1 MISLLIQI
9 SKIGQLFLCSSRLL
23 LRCRVSNPFLDI
35 CHDVYEQCGDGPAEE
50 KHRKY
55 FDSKRGQP
63 ELAKHESRDTLP
75 TEHLL

>member
-1 MISLLIQI
+1 MFELFAVTLSRKQSLFGYL
-9 SKIGQLFLCSSRLL
+9 
-23 LRCRVSNPFLDI
+23 

-55 FDSKRGQP
+55 FDSKRGQREP
-63 ELAKHESRDTLP
+63 AKHESRDTLP